1 MRYVFMFKKKQSAV
15 INLNVGFT
23 RFFSI
28 RKQCRLVM
36 FSIIT
41 FITDVLSIFSP

>member
-36 FSIIT
+36 FSIL
-41 FITDVLSIFSP
+41 TDVPSIFSP